1 MGFLAVPSVAVSFVA
16 KSLARFPPNASGFV
30 NDSSARSAA
39 ALLVPSS
46 LFFLFLCCAQIQRAA
61 SRCCMRY
68 ALRSGA
74 SESSRESVR
83 AEASSCCLFM
93 RNMSSQLGVYPVLS
107 TAAAAAAAAAAAFAA
122 DDADVFCELCWRS
135 FRYSCTCFRPSIAA
149 SAFAAPSPSSSG
161 AARFTSGFA
170 AAPSPSASLAI
181 FRPSASSSPDHQV
194 SSHDAKRVFLEASRS
209 PPIIAAFS
217 FSVSALRCQESML
230 CSTSAPVLPMI
241 SPTSRL
247 CSVSEKCFSNKGH
260 SSASS
265 RATCVSRHTR
275 TAAHAACRR
284 RSTSFTVAFEGFGFA
299 KDEEGTSS
307 RDFAASSA
315 SPMPAATRKSRRH
328 ASRSTNSSAS
338 CSWSSVYECETL
350 CSSSLSSSAG
360 NTSSSS
366 LRLWAR

>member
-1 MGFLAVPSVAVSFVA
+1 
-16 KSLARFPPNASGFV
+16 
-30 NDSSARSAA
+30 
-39 ALLVPSS
+39 
-46 LFFLFLCCAQIQRAA
+46 
-61 SRCCMRY
+61 MRY

-122 DDADVFCELCWRS
+122 DDAEVFCELCCRS

-149 SAFAAPSPSSSG
+149 SAFAAAEVRSSSS
-161 AARFTSGFA
+161 APCFSSG
-170 AAPSPSASLAI
+170 SPSAPKSEPAPS
-181 FRPSASSSPDHQV
+181 FSRPSARSSPDHQV
-194 SSHDAKRVFLEASRS
+194 SSHDAKRVFLDASRS
-209 PPIIAAFS
+209 LPIMAAFS
-217 FSVSALRCQESML
+217 FSESALRCQESML
-230 CSTSAPVLPMI
+230 CRTSAPVLPMM

-247 CSVSEKCFSNKGH
+247 CSVSEKCFSNRGH

-284 RSTSFTVAFEGFGFA
+284 RSTSFTAAFETRGSVAFKGETKA
-299 KDEEGTSS
+299 LV
-307 RDFAASSA
+307 RASSA

-338 CSWSSVYECETL
+338 CSWSSVYECDTL

-366 LRLWAR
+366 LRLCAR